1 MTERHLSDNQISEYA
16 LGLMGADA
24 RSSVEEHLG
33 GCGACAEHVRAVEHA
48 LSLATPPDTPAASD
62 ERVEASWQVV
72 VGHIGAS
79 VQDPSS
85 ASDMAGATQPAADI
99 TQPAGGITPPAGDIT
114 QPERGERTGSLRSR
128 WADWL
133 RPAFGG
139 MPQWSW
145 QMAQVVILAGVGF
158 AAAWYLAGQGWLP
171 GTQPAPELQQGGQSP
186 SIESTREWLAANGY
200 AEQLEVLLLDLARG
214 QESTG
219 DALTPMVKEVS
230 RNLLTDARW
239 YRRAADRAGDPLL
252 ADLLSEI
259 EIVLLAVATVPEGQ
273 EDDLVTILRDL
284 IDEQDLLWRL
294 RSVRPGDAS
303 SPERD
308 QATFGSS
315 G

>member
-16 LGLMGADA
+16 LGLMDEAG
-24 RSSVEEHLG
+24 RGTVETHLED
-33 GCGACAEHVRAVEHA
+33 CGACAEQVRAVEHA
-48 LSLATPPDTPAASD
+48 LSLATPPHVPAPSD
-62 ERVEASWQVV
+62 ERVEASWQAVLGQV
-72 VGHIGAS
+72 AAS
-79 VQDPSS
+79 AQDPSHASGVAPVLEPAVDS
-85 ASDMAGATQPAADI
+85 AQP
-99 TQPAGGITPPAGDIT
+99 TRGG
-114 QPERGERTGSLRSR
+114 RTGSLRSR
-128 WADWL
+128 WADWF

-145 QMAQVVILAGVGF
+145 QMAQVIVLAGVGF

-171 GTQPAPELQQGGQSP
+171 GTQPAPELQQGGQAP
-186 SIESTREWLAANGY
+186 SIESTRGWLAANGY

-214 QESTG
+214 QESSGET
-219 DALTPMVKEVS
+219 LTPTVKEVS
-230 RNLLTDARW
+230 RSLLTDARW
-239 YRRAADRAGDPLL
+239 YRRAADRSGDPLL
-252 ADLLSEI
+252 ADLLAEI

-303 SPERD
+303 SPEGG
-308 QATFGSS
+308 QATLGSS

>member
-1 MTERHLSDNQISEYA
+1 MERSWQA
-16 LGLMGADA
+16 VLG
-24 RSSVEEHLG
+24 
-33 GCGACAEHVRAVEHA
+33 HV
-48 LSLATPPDTPAASD
+48 AAS
-62 ERVEASWQVV
+62 A
-72 VGHIGAS
+72 
-79 VQDPSS
+79 QDPSR
-85 ASDMAGATQPAADI
+85 ASSMARVTELEGGTTQP
-99 TQPAGGITPPAGDIT
+99 T
-114 QPERGERTGSLRSR
+114 RGEWTSSRRSR
-128 WADWL
+128 WANWF

-145 QMAQVVILAGVGF
+145 QMAQVVILAGLGF

-186 SIESTREWLAANGY
+186 SIESTRGWLAANGY

-214 QESTG
+214 QGPSGE
-219 DALTPMVKEVS
+219 ALTPTVKEVS
-230 RNLLTDARW
+230 RSLLTDARW

-294 RSVRPGDAS
+294 RSVRPAGAL

>member
-1 MTERHLSDNQISEYA
+1 MARVTELE
-16 LGLMGADA
+16 
-24 RSSVEEHLG
+24 G
-33 GCGACAEHVRAVEHA
+33 G
-48 LSLATPPDTPAASD
+48 T
-62 ERVEASWQVV
+62 
-72 VGHIGAS
+72 
-79 VQDPSS
+79 
-85 ASDMAGATQPAADI
+85 TQP
-99 TQPAGGITPPAGDIT
+99 T
-114 QPERGERTGSLRSR
+114 RGEWTSSRRSR
-128 WADWL
+128 WANWF

-145 QMAQVVILAGVGF
+145 QMAQVVILAGLGF

-186 SIESTREWLAANGY
+186 SIESTRGWLAANGY

-214 QESTG
+214 QGPSGE
-219 DALTPMVKEVS
+219 ALTPTVKEVS
-230 RNLLTDARW
+230 RSLLTDARW

-294 RSVRPGDAS
+294 RSVRPAGAL